1 MKKPLLLLAT
11 ALTFALSAC
20 TQAVDTTT
28 TAEGHRHDRCR
39 HGNHRRC
46 GRRYHRHHRGCAASR
61 QR

>member
-28 TAEGHRHDRCR
+28 TAAGYGHDRGR
-39 HGNHRRC
+39 HGDHR
-46 GRRYHRHHRGCAASR
+46 
-61 QR
+61 